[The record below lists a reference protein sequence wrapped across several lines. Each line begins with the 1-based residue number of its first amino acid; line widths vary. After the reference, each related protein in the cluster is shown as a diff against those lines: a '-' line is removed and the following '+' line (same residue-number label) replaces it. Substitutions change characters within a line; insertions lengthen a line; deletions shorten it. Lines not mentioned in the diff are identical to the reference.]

1 MSLGPPGAAP
11 LGRLANRRLALAVLL
26 GAGAMGCAVGLAAT
40 SAWLISRSA
49 QRPQE
54 SAIAI
59 AIVGVQFFALG
70 RGLLR
75 YCERLAGHDAALRVL
90 ARVQVQLYERLE
102 RLAPAGLPEFRNG
115 ELLARLVHDVDALQ
129 SLLVRV
135 IPPFAIAALVG
146 AITVALLG
154 AMLPAAALVLLICLL
169 LAATLVPWASGR
181 LAARSAARQ
190 AHARGEL
197 TAEVVDVLAGAP
209 ELTVDGSIELALAR
223 VQALDAELTEIARA
237 QARTAG
243 LGQGLVT
250 ALMGLAMWASLA
262 LGVAAVADGRLD
274 GVLLAALALVP
285 LVASELVAPLPSA
298 TRALQQVRRS
308 RARLDEVM
316 RSATPLLDPP
326 QHARLP
332 ASGTR
337 TIAVRE
343 LRCRYPGQRDWALD
357 GVDLDLPAGARV
369 ALVGA
374 SGAGKTTLAWALLR
388 FLPYASGS
396 ITIDGVELAD
406 LDGAQVRGEI
416 AMVDQDAHLF
426 DSTVEANLRLAR
438 PDATELQLLY
448 ALARARLL
456 EWVQTLPAGLATEVG
471 EHGAR
476 VSGGQRQR
484 IALARALLA
493 DRPVLILDEP
503 GEHLDAQ
510 TARAILDDLLA
521 AAGGRS
527 TLLITHRLARLED
540 FDEIVVLHAGR
551 VVERGTHDDLLA
563 RGGRYAALWVEQMAS
578 AS

>member
-1 MSLGPPGAAP
+1 
-11 LGRLANRRLALAVLL
+11 
-26 GAGAMGCAVGLAAT
+26 
-40 SAWLISRSA
+40 
-49 QRPQE
+49 
-54 SAIAI
+54 
-59 AIVGVQFFALG
+59 
-70 RGLLR
+70 
-75 YCERLAGHDAALRVL
+75 
-90 ARVQVQLYERLE
+90 
-102 RLAPAGLPEFRNG
+102 
-115 ELLARLVHDVDALQ
+115 
-129 SLLVRV
+129 
-135 IPPFAIAALVG
+135 
-146 AITVALLG
+146 
-154 AMLPAAALVLLICLL
+154 
-169 LAATLVPWASGR
+169 
-181 LAARSAARQ
+181 
-190 AHARGEL
+190 
-197 TAEVVDVLAGAP
+197 
-209 ELTVDGSIELALAR
+209 
-223 VQALDAELTEIARA
+223 
-237 QARTAG
+237 
-243 LGQGLVT
+243 
-250 ALMGLAMWASLA
+250 
-262 LGVAAVADGRLD
+262 
-274 GVLLAALALVP
+274 
-285 LVASELVAPLPSA
+285 
-298 TRALQQVRRS
+298 
-308 RARLDEVM
+308 M

-438 PDATELQLLY
+438 PDATELQLLD

-521 AAGGRS
+521 VAGGRS

-540 FDEIVVLHAGR
+540 FDEIVVLHAGA
-551 VVERGTHDDLLA
+551 VVERGTHDGLLA
-563 RGGRYAALWVEQMAS
+563 RGGRYAALWVEQTAS